1 MNILLAAATEP
12 EITLTIARLHRQET
26 RCEVTT
32 CITGIG
38 TGAASFALT
47 RALCMGSYDFVLG
60 VGIAGTFDRTLPL
73 GTLVA
78 ITEERFADLGAE
90 DQDHFQSVFDLGLV
104 RPNIPPFAGGALPA
118 DFSKSPFS
126 LDRLHTA
133 AGITVET
140 GTGNAATAASR
151 EARFGPVVE
160 SMEGA
165 ALHYVCRQL
174 DIPFL
179 QLRAISN
186 YAEVRNR
193 DAWNIEGA
201 ISALNEKLAEWLFM

>member
-12 EITLTIARLHRQET
+12 EITLTLARLHRQET
-26 RCEVTT
+26 QHNVTT

-60 VGIAGTFDRTLPL
+60 AGIGGTFDRSMPL
-73 GTLVA
+73 CSLAV

-90 DQDHFQSVFDLGLV
+90 DRDSFQSVFDLGLV

-118 DFSKSPFS
+118 DLSQSPFPLS
-126 LDRLHTA
+126 GLQHA

-140 GTGNAATAASR
+140 GTGCAETVAKR
-151 EARFGPVVE
+151 LARFGPVVE
-160 SMEGA
+160 TMEGA

-193 DAWNIEGA
+193 DAWEIEGA
-201 ISALNEKLAEWLFM
+201 VSALNGKLAEWLFM

>member
-1 MNILLAAATEP
+1 MNLLLAAATEP
-12 EITLTIARLHRQET
+12 EITLTLARLHRQEA
-26 RCEVTT
+26 CYNVTP

-47 RALCMGSYDFVLG
+47 RALCTGNYDFVLG
-60 VGIAGTFDRTLPL
+60 AGIGGTFDRSLPL
-73 GTLVA
+73 CRLVA

-90 DQDHFQSVFDLGLV
+90 DQNNFHSVFDLGLV
-104 RPNIPPFAGGALPA
+104 RPNIPPFAGEALPA
-118 DFSKSPFS
+118 DFSGSPFS
-126 LDRLHTA
+126 LSGLHTS

-140 GTGNAATAASR
+140 STGSAETAAKR
-151 EARFGPVVE
+151 EARFGSVVE

-193 DAWNIEGA
+193 DVWDIEGA
-201 ISALNEKLAEWLFM
+201 VSALNGKLAEWLF